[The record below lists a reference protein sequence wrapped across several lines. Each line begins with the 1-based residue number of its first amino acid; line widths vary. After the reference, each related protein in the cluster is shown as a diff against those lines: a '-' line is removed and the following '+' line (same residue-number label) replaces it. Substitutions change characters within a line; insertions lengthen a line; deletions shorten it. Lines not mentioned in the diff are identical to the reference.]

1 MNIEHNNNS
10 GEINSLIK
18 AISNNPMEGKWSH
31 SSYISS
37 IFKKSNDKEERNAR
51 NMST

>member
-10 GEINSLIK
+10 EEINSLIK
-18 AISNNPMEGKWSH
+18 AISNNPMEAKRNH
-31 SSYISS
+31 NSYISS
-37 IFKKSNDKEERNAR
+37 IFKKSNDKDERYAR